1 MLLAQE
7 IPREFSPN
15 NKPFY
20 PQEQCIQQQFL
31 PPLQKT
37 STPSS
42 PSFPQYY
49 PATTTAVSATA
60 TTPTINNTVSNYQYL
75 STAVKTSPISP
86 PIEESKRPMDKS
98 YINAYQP
105 YSANNSNTP
114 TPTTNAFTT
123 QQLEQM
129 EQPYKRNLSLPTI
142 SSTPLMPHQPQH
154 HQQQHQQQPQQ
165 QQQPPNLPQSQGFIN
180 YNRNYSYPG
189 PSPYQDNNFIIPQ
202 TQPQKYQIFYPE
214 HYQLIPPTPAA
225 MVPYIQPQSYPSQH
239 QHQQQL
245 LAFTQQYP
253 PPPLLLSQYNM
264 NKMPKTSKKHICNVC
279 GKRFTRPSSL
289 QTHAYSHTG
298 EKPFRCDFEGCGRNF
313 SVVSNLRRHKKIHGV
328 YNSK

>member
-7 IPREFSPN
+7 TPREFSSN
-15 NKPFY
+15 NKLFY
-20 PQEQCIQQQFL
+20 TQEQYPQQQFL

-49 PATTTAVSATA
+49 PAITTAAVTTGV
-60 TTPTINNTVSNYQYL
+60 TTPTINNPVNNYHYI
-75 STAVKTSPISP
+75 STASRISPVSP
-86 PIEESKRPMDKS
+86 PIETFKKPMDKNYTTTYQS
-98 YINAYQP
+98 YNVT
-105 YSANNSNTP
+105 NNTTTPNTH
-114 TPTTNAFTT
+114 AFTPN
-123 QQLEQM
+123 QLEQM
-129 EQPYKRNLSLPTI
+129 EQPYKRNLSLPAI
-142 SSTPLMPHQPQH
+142 NSTTLMPPQSQTQHQP
-154 HQQQHQQQPQQ
+154 QPQQ
-165 QQQPPNLPQSQGFIN
+165 QAPSLPQPQGFIN

-189 PSPYQDNNFIIPQ
+189 PSPYQDSNFMIPQ
-202 TQPQKYQIFYPE
+202 AQPQQYQIFYPE
-214 HYQLIPPTPAA
+214 QYQLISPTPAN
-225 MVPYIQPQSYPSQH
+225 MVPYIQHQTYPP

-245 LAFTQQYP
+245 LAFTQQLP
-253 PPPLLLSQYNM
+253 PPPLLLPQTSM
-264 NKMPKTSKKHICNVC
+264 NKIPKTSKKHICNVC

-298 EKPFRCDFEGCGRNF
+298 EKPFRCDFEGCGRHF